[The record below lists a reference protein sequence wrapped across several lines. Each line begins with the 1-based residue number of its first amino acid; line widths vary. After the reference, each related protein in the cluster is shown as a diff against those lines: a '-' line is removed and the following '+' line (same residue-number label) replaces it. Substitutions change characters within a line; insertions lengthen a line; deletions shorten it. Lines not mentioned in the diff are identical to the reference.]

1 MALWKKVALSLLGF
15 LTLMISLSFMMPVKF
30 EWGVKKVG
38 MEETAEFLGL
48 LAPKNGTQVGWTR
61 TILATGTQSV
71 KRFLG
76 SGGRRI

>member
-1 MALWKKVALSLLGF
+1 MFVQ
-15 LTLMISLSFMMPVKF
+15 F
-30 EWGVKKVG
+30 EWAVKKLGV
-38 MEETAEFLGL
+38 ERTAEFLGL
-48 LAPKNGTQVGWTR
+48 IAPKEGDKVGWTR